1 MGAFDHTGARR
12 TVHCRESGC
21 GTVAR
26 AMPRDK
32 VYTRAGDDGTTGLL
46 FGGRVAKDSALPRA
60 YGAVDEAQAI
70 LGLVRAEVGKGT
82 ELDDIIVHICR
93 DLWVL
98 MAELATLPEN
108 RDKLVDGKTRV
119 TAEMV
124 DGLERLIDSLDE
136 RFVPPT
142 EVVVPG
148 QNRVSAL
155 LDVGRTVARRAERHS
170 LAAATPPSQACPY
183 LNRLSDLLWTL
194 ARWQEG
200 ESLPVKD
207 VR

>member
-1 MGAFDHTGARR
+1 MAR
-12 TVHCRESGC
+12 E
-21 GTVAR
+21 
-26 AMPRDK
+26 K
-32 VYTRAGDDGTTGLL
+32 IYTREGDDGTTGL
-46 FGGRVAKDSALPRA
+46 FYGGRVPKDSELPRA
-60 YGAVDEAQAI
+60 YGAVDEAQSVI
-70 LGLVRAEVGKGT
+70 GLVRVAAGHGSEV
-82 ELDDIIVHICR
+82 DSIVVPIMR

-108 RDKLVDGKTRV
+108 RSKLVDGKTRV

-124 DGLERLIDSLDE
+124 EKLEHMIDSLDE

-142 EVVVPG
+142 DFVVPG
-148 QNRVSAL
+148 QNKVSAL

-170 LAAATPPSQACPY
+170 LAAAPPPSQACPY

-200 ESLPVKD
+200 VSLPVKD
-207 VR
+207 VK